1 MRTVLAAVLCWGLA
15 GQGMAVAAATWRL
28 DVFHTGGRG
37 TEVFAVDEV
46 VVEPLPWPGH
56 PSGALDTTGF
66 GSYRFEVREADG
78 RIVYSRGYGPIFAEW
93 ITTAEAATAYRTFHE
108 SFRFPEP
115 AAPVDVVVFRRDA
128 AQAFVEVWRTRVDPK
143 GLFVNRAAPPPQGLI
158 EVERHGDSERAV
170 DLLLLGDGYTAA
182 QCDTKFRADAAR
194 MANALFARE
203 PFRQRRRDFN
213 VWGLCAPAAEAG
225 VARPSADVWRRTP
238 VGATYDI
245 FGSERYVLTYQNRA
259 FRDVAAWAPYEFVTI
274 LVNSATYGGG
284 GLYNV
289 YSTAAVDNAW
299 AEYLFVHEFAHHFA
313 ALADEYYTSP
323 VAYAT
328 PATVVEPWEPNVT
341 ALLPGTRL
349 KWADL
354 VTPGTPLPTPWPK
367 EAFEAFERPAQAQRA
382 RLRAERRPEADM
394 DALFRE
400 ELAFTTRT
408 FEPHAGTVG
417 AFQGAYYD
425 AGAYYRPEVDCVMFT
440 RNLARFCVV
449 CRRVLTDV
457 IARHV
462 PPAPDP

>member
-1 MRTVLAAVLCWGLA
+1 MRTVFTAILLSIAAGLA
-15 GQGMAVAAATWRL
+15 PADAAPTWRL
-28 DVFHTGGRG
+28 DLFHTGGRG

-56 PSGALDTTGF
+56 PGGHLDTTGY
-66 GSYRFEVREADG
+66 GSYRYEVREPGG
-78 RIVYSRGYGPIFAEW
+78 RVIFSRGYGPIFAEW
-93 ITTAEAATAYRTFHE
+93 VTTAEAATVYRTFHE
-108 SFRFPEP
+108 SFRFPAPE
-115 AAPVDVVVFRRDA
+115 APVDVVVFRRDA
-128 AQAFVEVWRTRVDPK
+128 TQAFVEVWRTRVDPN
-143 GLFVNRAAPPPQGLI
+143 GLFVNRAAPPPHTLI
-158 EVERHGDSERAV
+158 EVEKHGDPERAV

-182 QCDTKFRADAAR
+182 QCETKFRADAAR

-203 PFRQRRRDFN
+203 PFRERRRDFN

-225 VARPSADVWRRTP
+225 VARPSADVQRRTA
-238 VGATYDI
+238 VGTTYDI

-259 FRDVAAWAPYEFVTI
+259 FRDIAAWAPYEFVTI

-289 YSTAAVDNAW
+289 YSTAAVDSAW

-354 VTPGTPLPTPWPK
+354 VAPGTTLPTAWPK
-367 EAFEAFERPAQAQRA
+367 EAFEAYQRPAQAQRA
-382 RLRAERRPEADM
+382 KLRADRRPEAEM
-394 DALFRE
+394 DALFRD

-408 FEPHAGTVG
+408 FEPHTGRVG

-440 RNLARFCVV
+440 RNLARFCAV
-449 CRRVLTDV
+449 CRRVLSDV
-457 IARHV
+457 IARHL
-462 PPAPDP
+462 P

>member
-1 MRTVLAAVLCWGLA
+1 MR
-15 GQGMAVAAATWRL
+15 
-28 DVFHTGGRG
+28 D
-37 TEVFAVDEV
+37 
-46 VVEPLPWPGH
+46 
-56 PSGALDTTGF
+56 
-66 GSYRFEVREADG
+66 ADG
-78 RIVYSRGYGPIFAEW
+78 RVVYSRGYGPIFAEW

-143 GLFVNRAAPPPQGLI
+143 GLFVNRAAPPPQALI
-158 EVERHGDSERAV
+158 EVERHGDPERAV

-203 PFRQRRRDFN
+203 PFRERRRDFN

-289 YSTAAVDNAW
+289 YSTAAVDSAW

-367 EAFEAFERPAQAQRA
+367 EAFEAYQRPAQAQRA
-382 RLRAERRPEADM
+382 KLRADRRPEAEM
-394 DALFRE
+394 DALFTRGARLHDADLRAPVRE
-400 ELAFTTRT
+400 GRRLPGRLLRRRGLLSARSRLRDVHPQPGALLRGVPARPDRGHRPPRPAAIQPLAADRHHVELLVVQLHVGLDDDVLAERLL
-408 FEPHAGTVG
+408 EVAEHAALLVL
-417 AFQGAYYD
+417 Q
-425 AGAYYRPEVDCVMFT
+425 
-440 RNLARFCVV
+440 ARGR
-449 CRRVLTDV
+449 CRG
-457 IARHV
+457 
-462 PPAPDP
+462 

>member
-1 MRTVLAAVLCWGLA
+1 MRIVLTAALLSIAAGLTPA
-15 GQGMAVAAATWRL
+15 DAAPTWRL
-28 DVFHTGGRG
+28 DVYHTGGRG

-56 PSGALDTTGF
+56 PGGHLDTTGY
-66 GSYRFEVREADG
+66 GSYRYEVREPGG
-78 RIVYSRGYGPIFAEW
+78 RVIFSRGYGPIFAEW
-93 ITTAEAATAYRTFHE
+93 VTTAEAATAYRTFHE
-108 SFRFPEP
+108 SFRFPAP
-115 AAPVDVVVFRRDA
+115 DAPVDVVVFRRDA
-128 AQAFVEVWRTRVDPK
+128 TQAFVEVWRTRVDPK
-143 GLFVNRAAPPPQGLI
+143 SLFVNRAAPPPQALI
-158 EVERHGDSERAV
+158 EVEKHGDPERAV

-203 PFRQRRRDFN
+203 PFRERRRDFN
-213 VWGLCAPAAEAG
+213 VWGICAPAAEAG
-225 VARPSADVWRRTP
+225 VARPSAEVQRRTA
-238 VGATYDI
+238 VGTTYDI

-289 YSTAAVDNAW
+289 YSTAAVDSAW

-354 VTPGTPLPTPWPK
+354 VTPGTTLPTAWPK
-367 EAFEAFERPAQAQRA
+367 EAFEAYQRPAQAQRA
-382 RLRAERRPEADM
+382 KLRADRRPEAEM
-394 DALFRE
+394 DALFRD

-408 FEPHAGTVG
+408 FEPHSGRVG

-440 RNLARFCVV
+440 RNLARFCAV
-449 CRRVLTDV
+449 CRRVLSDV
-457 IARHV
+457 IARHL
-462 PPAPDP
+462 P

>member
-1 MRTVLAAVLCWGLA
+1 MRTLLAAVLLWGLA
-15 GQGMAVAAATWRL
+15 GQGLAGAAATWRL

-56 PSGALDTTGF
+56 PAGALDPTGF
-66 GSYRFEVREADG
+66 GSYRYEVREPDG
-78 RIVYSRGYGPIFAEW
+78 RVVFSRGFGPIFAEW
-93 ITTAEAATAYRTFHE
+93 ITTAEAATTYRTFHE
-108 SFRFPEP
+108 SFRFPAP
-115 AAPVDVVVFRRDA
+115 AGPVDVVVFRRDA
-128 AQAFVEVWRTRVDPK
+128 TQAFVEAWRTRVNPASP
-143 GLFVNRAAPPPQGLI
+143 FVNRAAPPPQALI
-158 EVERHGDSERAV
+158 EVERHGDSERKV

-182 QCDTKFRADAAR
+182 QCGAKFRADAAR

-203 PFRQRRRDFN
+203 PFRERRSDFN

-225 VARPSADVWRRTP
+225 VARPSGDIHRRTP
-238 VGATYDI
+238 VGSTYDI

-289 YSTAAVDNAW
+289 YSTVAVDSAW
-299 AEYLFVHEFAHHFA
+299 ADYLFVHEFAHHFA

-323 VAYAT
+323 VAYTT
-328 PATVVEPWEPNVT
+328 PATIVEPWEPNVT

-354 VTPGTPLPTPWPK
+354 VAPGTRLPTPWPK
-367 EAFEAFERPAQAQRA
+367 DAFEGYQRPAQAQRA
-382 RLRAERRPEADM
+382 KLRADRRPEAEM

-408 FEPHAGTVG
+408 FEPQAGTVG

-440 RNLARFCVV
+440 RNLARFCAV
-449 CRRVLTDV
+449 CRRVLSQV
-457 IARHV
+457 IAQHV
-462 PPAPDP
+462 PA

>member
-1 MRTVLAAVLCWGLA
+1 MRTVVTAILLWMAGLA
-15 GQGMAVAAATWRL
+15 PAEAAPTWRL

-37 TEVFAVDEV
+37 TDVFAVDEV
-46 VVEPLPWPGH
+46 VVEPLPWPGPPGGH
-56 PSGALDTTGF
+56 LDTTGY
-66 GSYRFEVREADG
+66 GSYRYEVRTPEG
-78 RIVYSRGYGPIFAEW
+78 RVIFSRGYGPIFAEW
-93 ITTAEAATAYRTFHE
+93 VTTAEAATAHRTFHE
-108 SFRFPEP
+108 SFRFPAP
-115 AAPVDVVVFRRDA
+115 DAPVDVVVFRRDA

-143 GLFVNRAAPPPQGLI
+143 GLFVNRAAPPPQALI
-158 EVERHGDSERAV
+158 EVEKHGDPERAV

-203 PFRQRRRDFN
+203 PFRERRRDFN
-213 VWGLCAPAAEAG
+213 VWGICAPAAEPG
-225 VARPSADVWRRTP
+225 VARPSADIQRRTA
-238 VGATYDI
+238 VGTTYDI

-274 LVNSATYGGG
+274 LTNGNIYGGG

-289 YSTAAVDNAW
+289 FSTAAVDNDFAD
-299 AEYLFVHEFAHHFA
+299 YLFVHEFAHHFA

-349 KWADL
+349 KWGDL
-354 VTPGTPLPTPWPK
+354 VTPGTALPTPWPK
-367 EAFEAFERPAQAQRA
+367 EAFEAFQRPAQARRA
-382 RLRAERRPEADM
+382 KLRADRRPEAEM

-408 FEPHAGTVG
+408 FEPHAGRVG
-417 AFQGAYYD
+417 VFQGAYYD

-440 RNLARFCVV
+440 RNLARFCAV
-449 CRRVLTDV
+449 CRRVLSEV
-457 IARHV
+457 IARHL
-462 PPAPDP
+462 PPA